1 MKFKAYQLI
10 ERAIEEG
17 VNYGYARAHKHT
29 DTPTEA
35 TLKSLITE
43 AVMSELCEI
52 IDFDTLNDG
61 LTCLQEDRIVL

>member
-17 VNYGYARAHKHT
+17 VNYGYSRAHKHT

-35 TLKSLITE
+35 LLKGEIIQAITN
-43 AVMSELCEI
+43 ELCEI
-52 IDFDTLNDG
+52 IDF
-61 LTCLQEDRIVL
+61 EDRSTYLHEDISVL